1 MTPQRVLLGHIS
13 QANGLRGDVL
23 IKSHTAVPDD
33 IATYGP
39 LTNKDGSQTFVIR
52 VVRVTAK
59 GVVAKIAGVSDRDA
73 AEALRGTELYIDR
86 AKLPAPDEDD
96 FYYSDLVGLDAIGED
111 GRNVGTVVAV
121 QNFGAGDLLEI
132 RPTKA
137 KGTEL
142 LPFTKAFVPHVDLDA
157 GHVTIV
163 WPEYSPDED
172 GKTGEDLDVETDA
185 NEGTP

>member
-23 IKSHTAVPDD
+23 IKSHTAVPED
-33 IATYGP
+33 IAAYGP
-39 LTNKDGSQTFVIR
+39 LTNKDGSRAFDIR

-59 GVVAKIAGVSDRDA
+59 GVVAKITGVSNRDA
-73 AEALRGTELYIDR
+73 SEALRGTELYIDR
-86 AKLPAPDEDD
+86 EKLPAPDEDD
-96 FYYSDLVGLDAIGED
+96 FYYADLIGVDAIGED
-111 GRNVGTVVAV
+111 GRKVGTVVAV

-132 RPTKA
+132 RLTKA

-163 WPEYSPDED
+163 WPEDSPDED
-172 GKTGEDLDVETDA
+172 GETIEDDKVETDA
-185 NEGTP
+185 DEGTA